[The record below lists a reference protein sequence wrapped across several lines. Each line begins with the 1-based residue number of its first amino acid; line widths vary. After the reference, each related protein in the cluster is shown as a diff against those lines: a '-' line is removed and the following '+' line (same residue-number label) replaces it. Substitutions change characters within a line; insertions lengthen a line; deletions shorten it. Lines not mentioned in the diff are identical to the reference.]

1 VGGFQ
6 AEAISNDFRDL
17 AVPATDNVPFYETLA
32 PFTATNPKID
42 PLTLNYLGIASELI
56 GKPLT
61 IPTLDLAWIELVR
74 RRLQPRHATVDYIDK
89 LQSADPSRTVA
100 ELQRLID
107 NAFDAEIDGGEIEDD
122 YVVTL
127 VNAVLRSLGDFGS
140 NFDGMEELQNST
152 LELLRVLVNHN
163 PSQWRML
170 LVSAIGHNL
179 DFFAGTEERIIL
191 YEELDGLLSQSMTID
206 NWLTRLFYRRNV
218 AWLFVANKDTEAAM
232 QTVGEIRG
240 LIQDLRNKLTASPQ
254 LEQII
259 AANADISLLTGDV
272 YNIKQDVERSIREYR
287 EGLSQLP
294 NMGSDTAYTQNYLS
308 FELHSRLA
316 VAPQPFVTI
325 AEAAHHAILAA
336 QWGRGVLS
344 MQKFVPLAQVVLK
357 ATADQEQ
364 PELALDFCE
373 VALAVKGI
381 PIQHLAIYLGRQAQS
396 ARDFLT
402 TAYELSDTILK
413 IDSDRSTSVLLLI
426 AEAIIVV
433 LRNLLRRRQ
442 TISVK
447 DRNIISNELDYI
459 IDIFKRSQVPLEKV
473 SDLEEIAMLLGS
485 QRPHES
491 RKP

>member
-1 VGGFQ
+1 
-6 AEAISNDFRDL
+6 
-17 AVPATDNVPFYETLA
+17 
-32 PFTATNPKID
+32 
-42 PLTLNYLGIASELI
+42 
-56 GKPLT
+56 
-61 IPTLDLAWIELVR
+61 
-74 RRLQPRHATVDYIDK
+74 
-89 LQSADPSRTVA
+89 
-100 ELQRLID
+100 
-107 NAFDAEIDGGEIEDD
+107 
-122 YVVTL
+122 
-127 VNAVLRSLGDFGS
+127 
-140 NFDGMEELQNST
+140 
-152 LELLRVLVNHN
+152 
-163 PSQWRML
+163 
-170 LVSAIGHNL
+170 
-179 DFFAGTEERIIL
+179 
-191 YEELDGLLSQSMTID
+191 
-206 NWLTRLFYRRNV
+206 
-218 AWLFVANKDTEAAM
+218 
-232 QTVGEIRG
+232 
-240 LIQDLRNKLTASPQ
+240 
-254 LEQII
+254 
-259 AANADISLLTGDV
+259 LTGDV

-294 NMGSDTAYTQNYLS
+294 KMGSDTAYTQNYLS